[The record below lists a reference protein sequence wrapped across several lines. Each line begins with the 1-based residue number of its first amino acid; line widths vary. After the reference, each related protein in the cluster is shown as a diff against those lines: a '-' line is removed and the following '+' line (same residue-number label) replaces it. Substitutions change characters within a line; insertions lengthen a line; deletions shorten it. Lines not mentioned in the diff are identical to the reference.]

1 MRVERLRLYVVDEVA
16 GAPLLQLL
24 PVPHLRHGLPI
35 RGHGATVVGTRD
47 RPVGRY
53 LERYVPPLAPGPIV
67 RALRALA
74 AVIPEVESL
83 TVGFDIL
90 HLARSY
96 DTGLIARFHDRAAL
110 EAYDAHPQ
118 HKQVAAMG
126 RDISQHVASVDF
138 EEELIS

>member
-1 MRVERLRLYVVDEVA
+1 MLTHIVVWKYKSEVTNEQRA
-16 GAPLLQLL
+16 S
-24 PVPHLRHGLPI
+24 HI
-35 RGHGATVVGTRD
+35 
-47 RPVGRY
+47 
-53 LERYVPPLAPGPIV
+53 

-96 DTGLIARFHDRAAL
+96 DTGLIARFRDCAAL

-138 EEELIS
+138 EED